1 MIDKTKSKTAGLALI
16 VVDLQEKL
24 LTRIHNRSEILN
36 SVKLLIQAANIFEIK
51 ILLTEQVPEKLG
63 NTVDM
68 ITDLLS
74 DSETIEK
81 NTFSIFG
88 SESFKESINDSKID
102 HLILCGV
109 ETSICVYLSAI
120 DAVKAGIDVTIL
132 CDCVGGRRIQDSE
145 VALKKLEQAGCHI
158 LPLETFLYGMME
170 NTDYPKFK
178 EIINLVK
185 DR

>member
-1 MIDKTKSKTAGLALI
+1 MIDKTKSKMAGLALV

-24 LTRIHNRSEILN
+24 LTGIHNRSEILN

-81 NTFSIFG
+81 NSFSIFFG

-145 VALKKLEQAGCHI
+145 VALKNLSKQAV
-158 LPLETFLYGMME
+158 TFF
-170 NTDYPKFK
+170 P
-178 EIINLVK
+178 
-185 DR
+185 